1 MADDRH
7 EPNPAERILAT
18 PDLAGAV
25 KTESFK
31 LFLDQMPIAIVI
43 AELKDAEV
51 IIYAN
56 PEFETVAGQSIESVL
71 GRPWEAL
78 AGQTAPLAGA
88 MPPVAASIDAA
99 IVASKD
105 FVGTFKVERGSPG
118 ASVIDVYSNVI
129 SDNDGTPSY
138 RLAAFVD
145 VGRHPD
151 QRRED
156 YEQRLREKDVL
167 LFELQHRVKN
177 NLQLIMALM
186 RMEIRN
192 AQGRETAASFE
203 RLAGRIEAV
212 KVLYALLSE
221 HQGEEEVD
229 LGAYLSEI
237 AAAVLRSHAVP
248 GIRLNLQVDTY
259 PVSVNV
265 AMPAGLVV
273 NELLTNALKHAFVG
287 RSDGT
292 IRLQSLADGEGCR
305 VVIADDGVGLP
316 PGVTWP
322 EPGRLSA
329 LIVQSLRENARA
341 DIETHSE
348 PGRGFQVK
356 ILFRR
361 ANAAPTPI
369 N

>member
-1 MADDRH
+1 MADDLH
-7 EPNPAERILAT
+7 ELNPAERILAT

-31 LFLDQMPIAIVI
+31 LFLDQMPIAIAI

-56 PEFETVAGQSIESVL
+56 PEFENVAGQSVESVL
-71 GRPWEAL
+71 GQPWEAL

-88 MPPVAASIDAA
+88 TPPVAASIDAA
-99 IVASKD
+99 IVESKD
-105 FVGTFKVERGSPG
+105 FVGTFKVERESPG
-118 ASVIDVYSNVI
+118 AAVIDVYSHVI

-145 VGRHPD
+145 VGRHPL

-167 LFELQHRVKN
+167 LCELQHRVKN

-221 HQGEEEVD
+221 HQGHEEVD

-237 AAAVLRSHAVP
+237 AAAVLRSYAVP

-316 PGVTWP
+316 PGVIWP
-322 EPGRLSA
+322 AHGRLSA

-356 ILFRR
+356 ITFRR
-361 ANAAPTPI
+361 AHAAPSPI